1 MKIDKDKIES
11 KLAELK
17 SYVEILTKM
26 QGISIKELKSEP
38 IKYAGIK
45 YYFQISIECCI
56 DIGAH
61 LVSRLRLRRFEG
73 YKELFTILG
82 EADIIPNEFVLTLR
96 EMVGFRNIL
105 VHLYWEVDVEKVYEI
120 LNKNLNDFEKFAS
133 YIAKFI
139 QQQKEDKN

>member
-1 MKIDKDKIES
+1 MKIDKEKIES

-17 SYVEILTKM
+17 SYVEILQKM
-26 QGISIKELKSEP
+26 RGVSIKELKSDP

-61 LVSRLRLRRFEG
+61 LVSRLGLRRFEG
-73 YKELFTILG
+73 YKELFTVLG
-82 EADIIPNEFVLTLR
+82 EAGIIPNDFISTLR
-96 EMVGFRNIL
+96 EMAGFRNML
-105 VHLYWEVDVEKVYEI
+105 VHLYWEVDVEKVYDI
-120 LNKNLNDFEKFAS
+120 LNKNLDDFEKYAS

-139 QQQKEDKN
+139 QKQQEDQN